1 MRESSQSE
9 ESLTEETAKKK
20 GIYSGREA
28 AGKCRQGEI
37 NLKAP
42 LARKA
47 NISPTQPLVKATC
60 STEAA
65 NTGK

>member
-1 MRESSQSE
+1 MRKASQRRQ
-9 ESLTEETAKKK
+9 LKKK

-47 NISPTQPLVKATC
+47 NISPT
-60 STEAA
+60 
-65 NTGK
+65 